1 MEVGVEM
8 SRHPAADL
16 VEKGF
21 CTDVMARDKDGVP
34 CLVSSENAA
43 YFCALGAISKAYK
56 DSDDDIDRMNHTL
69 HHHIEDQG
77 YYCVQDWNDEV
88 DQEVVVQTLKSLEI

>member
-1 MEVGVEM
+1 M

-21 CTDVMARDKDGVP
+21 CTGVMARDKDGVR

-43 YFCALGAISKAYK
+43 YFCALGAIEKAYE
-56 DSDDDIDRMNHTL
+56 DSNDIDRIVKYRTL
-69 HHHIEDQG
+69 RHHIEDQG
-77 YYCVQDWNDEV
+77 YDCVQDWNDEV
-88 DQEVVVQTLKSLEI
+88 DQDVVVQTLQSLEI